1 LVGVGDSGL
10 DVRSCWLADPE
21 MDEPGPR
28 HRKIQR
34 YNALWGDDVDGNGH
48 GTHVVSTI
56 LGEACRLDRRTARV
70 STTAWR
76 RGRGS
81 TLTISA
87 SAAGGSLFLPTS
99 IADYFDSAYK
109 DGARIHSDSWGNDA
123 PLYDGLAREV
133 DEYAWSHPD
142 FLPIFAAG

>member
-56 LGEACRLDRRTARV
+56 LGEAVAWIAERRERV
-70 STTAWR
+70 R
-76 RGRGS
+76 RH
-81 TLTISA
+81 
-87 SAAGGSLFLPTS
+87 
-99 IADYFDSAYK
+99 
-109 DGARIHSDSWGNDA
+109 GAEGEG
-123 PLYDGLAREV
+123 PL
-133 DEYAWSHPD
+133 
-142 FLPIFAAG
+142 